1 MGEGHDDRGEG
12 GGGGGGGVVRGR
24 DHDREDR
31 WSSSM
36 E

>member
-1 MGEGHDDRGEG
+1 MGEGHDDRDE
-12 GGGGGGGVVRGR
+12 GGGGVVRGR